1 MVTEVRLVV
10 ISWGR
15 GVMPERERSS
25 RNMMYLDVDDDYM
38 GIYKCENSS
47 DYAFMISTPYAMLH
61 VCYTSEIQNILA

>member
-1 MVTEVRLVV
+1 
-10 ISWGR
+10 
-15 GVMPERERSS
+15 MPERERSS